1 MKGYTT
7 DFHESPWY
15 SGPMKLE
22 SPGYSGPMKHK
33 SPAHLWISGIF
44 RPGPTKHKLYICE
57 HLWPMS
63 RKSQRFLGLWRTN
76 HLYICKSQGYSGPES
91 PVYLQISWI
100 FANLIYIQ
108 GLKGHESP
116 GYSCITW
123 KSWIS
128 WIISNLL
135 DNLECPGYSR
145 SMNCKSTGYSQL
157 IKNKSPGYS
166 GPMKFESYGSLQISL
181 TFGGLRLNLM
191 DIPDLWSANLLN
203 IWGLWSANLLD
214 IWAIWSTISLIFGTY
229 EGRISWIFVN
239 LLDIHESLEYLGPMK
254 HKSPGY
260 LGHMKHASP
269 GCSRNSWI
277 FRAYEVLDV
286 LGLYNKM

>member
-1 MKGYTT
+1 MGPLTYKPSVYLRVSGIFGARITCIFANLL
-7 DFHESPWY
+7 DICKSHIY
-15 SGPMKLE
+15 SGPK
-22 SPGYSGPMKHK
+22 G
-33 SPAHLWISGIF
+33 A
-44 RPGPTKHKLYICE
+44 R
-57 HLWPMS
+57 
-63 RKSQRFLGLWRTN
+63 
-76 HLYICKSQGYSGPES
+76 
-91 PVYLQISWI
+91 ISWI
-100 FANLIYIQ
+100 FLYHLEI
-108 GLKGHESP
+108 L
-116 GYSCITW
+116 
-123 KSWIS
+123 
-128 WIISNLL
+128 NLL
-135 DNLECPGYSR
+135 DNLECPGYSG

-157 IKNKSPGYS
+157 YIESPGYS
-166 GPMKFESYGSLQISL
+166 EPMKFESYGSLQISL

-239 LLDIHESLEYLGPMK
+239 LLDIHESLGYLGPMK

-260 LGHMKHASP
+260 LGHMKPASP

-286 LGLYNKM
+286 LGLYNKI

>member
-1 MKGYTT
+1 MQ
-7 DFHESPWY
+7 
-15 SGPMKLE
+15 
-22 SPGYSGPMKHK
+22 
-33 SPAHLWISGIF
+33 ISGIF
-44 RPGPTKHKLYICE
+44 GARITCIFANL
-57 HLWPMS
+57 LD
-63 RKSQRFLGLWRTN
+63 
-76 HLYICKSQGYSGPES
+76 ICKSHIYSGPKGAR
-91 PVYLQISWI
+91 ISWI
-100 FANLIYIQ
+100 FLYHLEI
-108 GLKGHESP
+108 L
-116 GYSCITW
+116 
-123 KSWIS
+123 
-128 WIISNLL
+128 NLL
-135 DNLECPGYSR
+135 DNLECPGYSG

-157 IKNKSPGYS
+157 IKNKSPVYS

-239 LLDIHESLEYLGPMK
+239 LLDIHESLGYLGPMK

-260 LGHMKHASP
+260 LGHMKCASP

-286 LGLYNKM
+286 LGLYNKMLPVC